1 MKRKLVFLAA
11 TMLLGL
17 PALHAQSDT
26 SQRSVLSLQ
35 AGPTFFTGSLVG
47 VAGHTSDLRN
57 GTGWAG
63 SYTYLVG
70 KKPFFKVGFGVL
82 YQGSR
87 YTGETP
93 HSTDKIQT
101 HYFAPQFSMHWM
113 KRLFSLHFTFGT
125 GYQLYADNS
134 TVYAKPR
141 KVSMNKWAA
150 NVGIGGEYRPFTHW
164 GIGAKVNYI
173 LAASGQYSVRYHDQ
187 EWEVMPHYPLG
198 GSDDISQLSIS
209 AGIHY
214 HF

>member
-1 MKRKLVFLAA
+1 MKRKSGFLAA
-11 TMLLGL
+11 AMLCGL
-17 PALHAQSDT
+17 SVLHAQSGT
-26 SQRSVLSLQ
+26 FQRSVLSLQ
-35 AGPTFFTGSLVG
+35 AGPAFFTGNLVG

-57 GTGWAG
+57 GAGWAG

-70 KKPFFKVGFGVL
+70 KDPSVKAGFGVL

-87 YTGETP
+87 YTGDTP

-101 HYFAPQFSMHWM
+101 HYFAPQFSLHWVE
-113 KRLFSLHFTFGT
+113 RLFGLHLTLGT
-125 GYQLYADNS
+125 GYQLYTDNS

-150 NVGIGGEYRPFTHW
+150 NFGMGGEYRLFTHW
-164 GIGAKVNYI
+164 GIGVKVNYI
-173 LAASGQYSVRYHDQ
+173 LAASGRYSVRYHDK
-187 EWEVMPHYPLG
+187 EWAVEPHYPLG